1 MAEYCLLYFLIVI
14 LFSICCIFW
23 FRLKKYEQ
31 YRINNIILQNHLFEM
46 QNRIDMLEMIT
57 NKKTYVKFN

>member
-1 MAEYCLLYFLIVI
+1 MQDHYFLYFLIIV

-23 FRLKKYEQ
+23 YKLKQYEHF
-31 YRINNIILQNHLFEM
+31 RINNVILQNHLFEM

-57 NKKTYVKFN
+57 NKHLM